1 MGWRGGTY
9 LEEDE
14 ILPLTGAPTTELRG
28 VHAPFVSPVFYP
40 MKMWTPNYF
49 GQLSGSGG
57 TNLIVTPVQH
67 KTDTAHPGQTVRRE
81 FTDLDLRLFYSSNL
95 TEAALSDAPTIV
107 KVSSAPDG
115 GDIVFRAD
123 VVGDPKAAV
132 HEVWIVWTDG
142 GGEWAPLDLQ
152 QCTSETP
159 ADPLPADCDGLD
171 DSRVWTGRLSDAPS
185 GSIDYVA
192 QAASGV
198 GLVAFDD
205 NRGQYYLASTT
216 PAPGRSRDL
225 ADDRLRS
232 WAECSA
238 RPRPWTSI

>member
-9 LEEDE
+9 LEEDN

-40 MKMWTPNYF
+40 MRMWTPNYF

-67 KTDTAHPGQTVRRE
+67 KTDTAHPGQTIRRE

-107 KVSSAPDG
+107 KVSSTPDG

-132 HEVWIVWTDG
+132 HEVWIVCDRRRRGPGRRSTCSSARPRRRPTRCRPIATASTTHASG
-142 GGEWAPLDLQ
+142 WAGWRTRPPAST
-152 QCTSETP
+152 TS
-159 ADPLPADCDGLD
+159 
-171 DSRVWTGRLSDAPS
+171 S
-185 GSIDYVA
+185 

-205 NRGQYYLASTT
+205 NRGQYYVASTT
-216 PAPGRSRDL
+216 PAPAPSRRRWRSTR
-225 ADDRLRS
+225 R